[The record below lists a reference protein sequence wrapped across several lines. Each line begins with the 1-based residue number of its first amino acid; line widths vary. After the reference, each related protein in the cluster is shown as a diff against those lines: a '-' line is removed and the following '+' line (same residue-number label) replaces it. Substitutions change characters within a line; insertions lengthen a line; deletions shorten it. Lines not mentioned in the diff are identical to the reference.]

1 MIYDFAALRRRR
13 EAIGAVAARHGATD
27 VRVFGPVLRGETP
40 GGIDLLVDMAGD
52 RSLLDLAAL
61 WRDLEALLDHEV
73 NLLTLGGL
81 TDRDAGIVD
90 EAVLL

>member
-1 MIYDFAALRRRR
+1 MDYDLDGLRQRR
-13 EAIGAVAARHGATD
+13 EAIGAVAARHGARD
-27 VRVFGPVLRGETP
+27 VRVFGPVLHGETP
-40 GGIDLLVDMAGD
+40 EGIDLLVDMAGD

-81 TDRDAGIVD
+81 TDGDTGIVE